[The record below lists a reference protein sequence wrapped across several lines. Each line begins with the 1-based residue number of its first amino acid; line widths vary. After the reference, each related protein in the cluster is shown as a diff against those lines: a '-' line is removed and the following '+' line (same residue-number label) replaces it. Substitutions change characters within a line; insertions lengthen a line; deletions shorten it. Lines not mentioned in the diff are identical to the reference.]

1 MNILLGIT
9 GGIAAYKSAE
19 LVRLMKKEGFQVK
32 VAMTENAT
40 HFITPLTMEVLSEN
54 RVSTKLFS
62 KEEDSRI
69 GHISLARWAEM
80 VIIAPATANIISKLA
95 HGVAD
100 DLLSTTLLA
109 FQGKVIL
116 APAMNTV
123 MYNNTIFRDNVL
135 YLIKKGYHFI
145 ETEKGSLACGE
156 YGEGR
161 MAEPVQ
167 IVEFVKELISK
178 ANTLQGRKILI
189 TAGATREPIDK
200 VRFIS
205 NYSSGKMGFA
215 LAEVAQKR
223 GAEVTLI
230 SGPTCLTDIEGVKT
244 IRVESAAEMREEVF
258 LYFEQIDVFISAAA
272 VADFRPAKQF
282 EGKIK
287 KEEKDGIHLELKK
300 NVDILKEA
308 GEKKG
313 KQIVIGF
320 AAEAKELKENA
331 LSKLKSKNL
340 DYIIGNDITRE
351 DSGFG
356 VDTNKVIII
365 QRNGNIIDLPLMSK
379 YEVSEYIFELI
390 ESHLEHQSKGMFL

>member
-69 GHISLARWAEM
+69 GHISLARWADM

-123 MYNNTIFRDNVL
+123 MYNNPIFRDNVL

-230 SGPTCLTDIEGVKT
+230 SGPTCLADIEGVKT
-244 IRVESAAEMREEVF
+244 IRVDSAAEMREEVF
-258 LYFEQIDVFISAAA
+258 LYFEQTDVFISAAA

-287 KEEKDGIHLELKK
+287 KEEKDSIHLELKK

-313 KQIVIGF
+313 KQIVVGF

-340 DYIIGNDITRE
+340 DYIIGNDIIRE